1 MARMQS
7 GAEFSQFD
15 QMTSKEG
22 KERIMNLESRV
33 LLQQI
38 LPVYELLRALVH
50 LCRGWQNL
58 PEYPRMEI

>member
-1 MARMQS
+1 MQS

-33 LLQQI
+33 GAVI
-38 LPVYELLRALVH
+38 STYLPREEFD
-50 LCRGWQNL
+50 
-58 PEYPRMEI
+58 EYKKVAEENSIAVTIKTDTI